1 MCVYV
6 CAKFGAGAQ
15 VSSYSPSTGAAV
27 EVAVVV
33 SLQQKQGGRDREKRE
48 KGLFLVILS

>member
-27 EVAVVV
+27 DVAVVV
-33 SLQQKQGGRDREKRE
+33 FYNKNKEEETGEKRE
-48 KGLFLVILS
+48 KGLFLVVLS

>member
-27 EVAVVV
+27 DVAVVV
-33 SLQQKQGGRDREKRE
+33 FLQQKQGGRDRGE
-48 KGLFLVILS
+48 KGKRSIPGGP